1 MIIDVP
7 DSETSNQ
14 NDHCLASHSNELV
27 YLNFRFTNSQKQ
39 REYARMTLYNKNLK
53 HVKSF

>member
-1 MIIDVP
+1 MIIDIP

-39 REYARMTLYNKNLK
+39 REYARITLYNKNLK